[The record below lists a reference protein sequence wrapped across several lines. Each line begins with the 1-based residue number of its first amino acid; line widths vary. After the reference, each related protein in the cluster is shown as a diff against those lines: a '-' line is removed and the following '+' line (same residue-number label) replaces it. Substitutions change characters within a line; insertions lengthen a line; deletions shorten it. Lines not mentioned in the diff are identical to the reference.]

1 MNKIW
6 LISDTHFNHEKIIE
20 YCNRPFKNVND
31 MNENIIKNWNSVVK
45 NGDKVYHLGDF
56 GFGSKEQVKDI
67 VSQLN
72 GDIYLIRGNHCN
84 HPNQWYRDCGFKEVY
99 DKPIVFEEFYIL
111 SHEPMPF
118 IEKKNI
124 FKNIHGHVHNH
135 RDYSTFSSNLSCVCV
150 ERHNYTPI
158 DFENIKMNIN
168 TLEVSNAD
176 K

>member
-20 YCNRPFKNVND
+20 YCSRPFENVKA
-31 MNENIIKNWNSVVK
+31 MNKNIIKNWNSVVK

-56 GFGSKEQVKDI
+56 GFGSKEQIKDI

-118 IEKKNI
+118 IAETRLPLCNI
-124 FKNIHGHVHNH
+124 FGHVH
-135 RDYSTFSSNLSCVCV
+135 DSTMFKTFGPRHACVCV
-150 ERHNYTPI
+150 ERHDYAPI
-158 DFENIKMNIN
+158 DFENIKANIG
-168 TLEVSNAD
+168 
-176 K
+176 